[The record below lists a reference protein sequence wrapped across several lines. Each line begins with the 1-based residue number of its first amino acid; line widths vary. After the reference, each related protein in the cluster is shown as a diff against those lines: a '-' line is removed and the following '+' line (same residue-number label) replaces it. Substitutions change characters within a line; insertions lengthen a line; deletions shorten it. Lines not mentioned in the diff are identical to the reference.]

1 VIGTLPFDLTE
12 TLEQVLSEPRFQA
25 PSESWWDRFLERLL
39 AEAAR
44 LLAAVIDAVGGPVVA
59 AFLAL
64 AVVAAVTLLV
74 TLRLAGR
81 RAAVI
86 EDRLVL
92 DRLLEMGANPQA
104 YLDAAEDASRRGEHS
119 RAIRLRFVG
128 EVLDFGRRG
137 RIRYEPGLT
146 TAGIASQIDDDAFD
160 ELAAQFDRVAY
171 GGLDAGPNDD
181 EWSRRRWQEIR
192 TPV

>member
-1 VIGTLPFDLTE
+1 MIGPFDLTE
-12 TLEQVLSEPRFQA
+12 TLGQVLSEPRFDA

-64 AVVAAVTLLV
+64 AVVAAITLLV

-92 DRLLEMGANPQA
+92 DRLLEMGADPQR
-104 YLDAAEDASRRGEHS
+104 YLAEAEDASRRGEHS
-119 RAIRLRFVG
+119 SAIRLRFIG
-128 EVLDFGRRG
+128 EVLDLGRRG
-137 RIRYEPGLT
+137 RIRYSPGLT
-146 TAGIASQIDDDAFD
+146 TEGIAAQIADEVFD
-160 ELAAQFDRVAY
+160 ELAGQFDLVAY
-171 GGLDAGPNDD
+171 GGLDAGPDDD
-181 EWSRRRWQEIR
+181 EWSRHRWRRIR
-192 TPV
+192 TPA